1 MRVADAMKVA
11 LFVPCLVDQFF
22 PETALSV
29 VRVLRHLGVE
39 VDYRRGQTCC
49 GQPAFNAG
57 HWDEAA
63 ALAGRFLALFSDAD
77 AVVAPSGS
85 CVAMVRRHYAE
96 LDLDPA
102 SRKTLGRLEE
112 RTFEFTEFL
121 SRGLDRTEL
130 GGRFAARIAYHPAC
144 HLLRELEVDEGPRRL
159 LESIEGLTLVDLP
172 EAESCCG
179 FGGTFSVKF
188 PELSTA
194 MAERKCRQL
203 AAIGVDHVVAA
214 DVSCLMQ
221 IDGYLRR
228 HKIPVKPLHIADL
241 LARALGLDAPR

>member
-1 MRVADAMKVA
+1 MKVA

-22 PETALSV
+22 PETGLSAA
-29 VRVLRHLGVE
+29 RVLRHLGVE
-39 VDYRRGQTCC
+39 VDCPRGQTCC

-57 HWDEAA
+57 YRDEAA
-63 ALAGRFLALFSDAD
+63 SLAVRFLTLFRDAE

-96 LDLDPA
+96 LDLPPA
-102 SRKTLGRLEE
+102 SRRILDRLAD

-121 SRGLDRTEL
+121 SRVMERTDL
-130 GGRFAARIAYHPAC
+130 GGRFPARVAYHPAC
-144 HLLRELEVDEGPRRL
+144 HLLRELDVDEGPRRL
-159 LESIEGLTLVDLP
+159 LAGIEALTVVDLP
-172 EAESCCG
+172 EADSCCG

-194 MAERKCRQL
+194 MAERKCRHL
-203 AAIGVDHVVAA
+203 AAIGVEHVVAA

-221 IDGYLRR
+221 IGGYLRR
-228 HKIPVKPLHIADL
+228 HGIAVEPLHIADL
-241 LARALGLDAPR
+241 LARSLGLDPPR

>member
-1 MRVADAMKVA
+1 MKVA

-39 VDYRRGQTCC
+39 VEYRRGQTCC

-57 HWDEAA
+57 YRDEAT
-63 ALAGRFLALFSDAD
+63 ALATCFLQRFGDAE

-85 CVAMVRRHYAE
+85 CVAMVRHHFA
-96 LDLDPA
+96 DLALSPA
-102 SRKTLGRLEE
+102 ARKLYDRLAN
-112 RTFEFTEFL
+112 RTYEFSEFL
-121 SRGLDRTEL
+121 SRVLERTDL
-130 GGRFAARIAYHPAC
+130 GGRFPARVAYHPAC
-144 HLLRELEVDEGPRRL
+144 HLLRELQVDEGPRRL
-159 LESIEGLTLVDLP
+159 LEGIEALTLVELP
-172 EAESCCG
+172 EADSCCG

-194 MAERKCRQL
+194 MVERKCRQL
-203 AAIGVDHVVAA
+203 AAIEVDHVVAA

-221 IDGYLRR
+221 IAGYLRR
-228 HKIPVKPLHIADL
+228 HEIAVKPLHIADL
-241 LARALGLDAPR
+241 LAESLGLGGPR